1 MDNKITNPALG
12 PNLQGEGKTGE
23 WFLGSFISA
32 LIQIILIAGVIVAL
46 FLLLIGGIQWMTSG
60 GDKQATESA
69 RGRITAALIGLVLLF
84 AAWAV
89 IMLVEE
95 FLGITILGG
104 PISLPK
110 VE

>member
-1 MDNKITNPALG
+1 MDDKITNRALSEI
-12 PNLQGEGKTGE
+12 LQGKTGE
-23 WFLGSFISA
+23 EFLGSFISA
-32 LIQIILIAGVIVAL
+32 LIQIILIVGVIVAL
-46 FLLLIGGIQWMTSG
+46 FLLLIGGIQWMTAG